1 MMILLTDYILS
12 EGFII
17 LYSYIRINRYME
29 VKIHKCM
36 ALSRK
41 SIEIAG
47 TLIAGVSWLV
57 V

>member
-1 MMILLTDYILS
+1 MMILLTDYTLKR
-12 EGFII
+12 F
-17 LYSYIRINRYME
+17 LYPYIRINRYME
-29 VKIHKCM
+29 VKMHKCM